1 MKKSLFLIF
10 IFLLF
15 ACDSEDANDCIKTTG
30 SVIQQEYFVSEF
42 SKILV
47 NRDIELIVSEGSTY
61 QIIVETGK
69 NLMRDIEVIV
79 NGNELKI
86 TDNNGCN
93 LFRDYIS
100 TKVYVT
106 TPILTEIRNSSQYT
120 VSSRGVLNFPN
131 LNLTAEDF
139 NSPDSFA
146 VGDFNLEVQS
156 QELRIN
162 SNNVSSFY
170 LTGETEALFI
180 AFYAGDGRFQGEAL
194 LAKRIEVFHRGS
206 NDMFVHPLQSLTG
219 ELRGTGNLISVNEPS
234 VVNVDQFY
242 TGKLIFQ

>member
-1 MKKSLFLIF
+1 MIF

-93 LFRDYIS
+93 LFRDY
-100 TKVYVT
+100 
-106 TPILTEIRNSSQYT
+106 
-120 VSSRGVLNFPN
+120 
-131 LNLTAEDF
+131 
-139 NSPDSFA
+139 
-146 VGDFNLEVQS
+146 
-156 QELRIN
+156 
-162 SNNVSSFY
+162 
-170 LTGETEALFI
+170 
-180 AFYAGDGRFQGEAL
+180 
-194 LAKRIEVFHRGS
+194 
-206 NDMFVHPLQSLTG
+206 
-219 ELRGTGNLISVNEPS
+219 
-234 VVNVDQFY
+234 
-242 TGKLIFQ
+242 